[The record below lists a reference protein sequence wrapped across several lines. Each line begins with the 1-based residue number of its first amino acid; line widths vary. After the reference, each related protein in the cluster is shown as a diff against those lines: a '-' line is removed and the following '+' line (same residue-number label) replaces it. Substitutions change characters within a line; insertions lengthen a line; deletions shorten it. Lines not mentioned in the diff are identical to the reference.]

1 MNKMVKA
8 SVVGA
13 AGVSLL
19 MGGFGTYALWHDSD
33 ATGSSSVTSGV
44 LDVNANTATWTD
56 ISNPGPT
63 SWTPGNPIVPGD
75 KIKMTQ
81 TFDVKA
87 TGANM
92 KGTVTFDPGSVV
104 TTAFGGN
111 LTITPTAT
119 ADSAFTSSGTNS
131 WTFSAPLNGTR
142 TVTATVVYDFS
153 SSTSQQQAQNATATI
168 GTSTFSVDQVRP

>member
-19 MGGFGTYALWHDSD
+19 MGGFGTYALWHDS
-33 ATGSSSVTSGV
+33 ATSGSTTITSGE
-44 LDVNANTATWTD
+44 LDVAANPATWED
-56 ISNPGPT
+56 LSAQGPNN
-63 SWTPGNPIVPGD
+63 WTAGDLIVPGD
-75 KIKMTQ
+75 KLKMTQ
-81 TFDVKA
+81 TFSVKA
-87 TGANM
+87 TGKNM
-92 KGTVTFDPGSVV
+92 KGTLTFDPGAVN
-104 TTAFGGN
+104 TTAFGSN

-119 ADSAFTSSGTNS
+119 ADSAFTSSGTNT
-131 WTFSAPLNGTR
+131 WTFSAPLNGTK

-153 SSTSQQQAQNATATI
+153 SATTAQQAQNAAATI

>member
-19 MGGFGTYALWHDSD
+19 MGGFGTYALWHDSA
-33 ATGSSSVTSGV
+33 ATGGNSVTSGV
-44 LDVNANTATWTD
+44 LDVNANTATWQDVSAT
-56 ISNPGPT
+56 GPNA
-63 SWTPGNPIVPGD
+63 WTPGNPIVPGD
-75 KIKMTQ
+75 KLRMTQ

-92 KGTVTFDPGSVV
+92 KGTLTFDPGAVDV
-104 TTAFGGN
+104 TAFGSN
-111 LTITPTAT
+111 LTITPVAT
-119 ADSAFTSSGTNS
+119 ADVAFTSAGTNAWTFNAPLSGTK
-131 WTFSAPLNGTR
+131 
-142 TVTATVVYDFS
+142 TVTATVTYDFS